1 MTLSKLWSIM
11 KVGDLVYKK
20 ISEQFGVIVAIS
32 QRDSQ
37 LMRVFWTTHEEWCG
51 EWQLEVISEI
61 G

>member
-1 MTLSKLWSIM
+1 M

-32 QRDSQ
+32 QQDSQ
-37 LMRVFWTTHEEWCG
+37 FMRVFWTTHEEWCG